1 MVVLRLSRYQTAQLP
16 TIITATFAETE
27 GQGQLDKD
35 EGSRVADQSGIEF
48 ARRCNTARYHP
59 GTFDTG
65 RVEDARN
72 ERLNIFIIT

>member
-27 GQGQLDKD
+27 DKDKD
-35 EGSRVADQSGIEF
+35 EGSRVADQSGIEV

-72 ERLNIFIIT
+72 ESLNIFISI